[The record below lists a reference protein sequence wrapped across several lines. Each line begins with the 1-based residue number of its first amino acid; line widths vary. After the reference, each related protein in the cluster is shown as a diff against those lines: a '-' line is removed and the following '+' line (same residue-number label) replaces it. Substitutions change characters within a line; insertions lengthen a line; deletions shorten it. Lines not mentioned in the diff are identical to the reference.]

1 MLLCRAV
8 CRCSGVD
15 GGPEF
20 FEHARGVGAQCRFPN
35 CLAGATLYLRVPDA
49 FSALEAS
56 EINDAANVTSF
67 AQVRERL
74 VDLIELVV
82 AGDQLV

>member
-15 GGPEF
+15 GEPEF
-20 FEHARGVGAQCRFPN
+20 FEHARGVGAECRFPN
-35 CLAGATLYLRVPDA
+35 AWQERPCTCGFPDA
-49 FSALEAS
+49 FSASEAS